1 MRHILI
7 IISILLLSSPLF
19 GQSDEPTNLYRW
31 EVDEKVYVWKIFGD
45 EDLNPKYRGE
55 VKEGKPDG
63 LGITTFPDGSKYV
76 GSYKNGKRHGRG
88 TWFTKIS
95 GEIKP
100 FSKGEYR
107 DGYYWNILTYNFDG
121 TVRNKYVNGF
131 LTNGVLYTRKVND
144 VWVWDSTGDEKKDGK
159 YVGGIENWKPNGKGS
174 VTYTDGS
181 KYVGEYRD
189 GIKHGQGTYSYPDGN
204 KLDGIWK
211 NGLFN
216 GKGTYKFINGDKY
229 VGEYKNGKY
238 HGQGTWTWTFGK
250 YVGEFKDGLK
260 NGQGKLNYSDGKIYK
275 GEWKNGSRYG
285 QGSLTFPDG
294 SEYIGEWKNGR
305 EHGQGTWTWYDG
317 NKYEGEWKVGEPNGQ
332 GTYSYPD
339 GRKSIGEYRDDKPWN
354 VIDYDKNGSTVG
366 KWVNGLNKYGVI
378 SYGDG
383 EYFGEIENRKPN
395 GQGTF
400 SFPSGS
406 KKVGEWKEGKLNGQ
420 GTYSYP
426 DGGKSVG
433 EYRKDYQWN
442 VIDYDKNGLTVGK
455 WVNGSLK
462 FGVIWTNDGEY
473 FGEIENGEQNGHGTL
488 TYPDGRKFV
497 GEFKNGEYWN
507 ITGYD
512 KNGNIFYKYVNGKGI
527 KQ

>member
-1 MRHILI
+1 
-7 IISILLLSSPLF
+7 
-19 GQSDEPTNLYRW
+19 
-31 EVDEKVYVWKIFGD
+31 
-45 EDLNPKYRGE
+45 
-55 VKEGKPDG
+55 
-63 LGITTFPDGSKYV
+63 
-76 GSYKNGKRHGRG
+76 
-88 TWFTKIS
+88 
-95 GEIKP
+95 
-100 FSKGEYR
+100 
-107 DGYYWNILTYNFDG
+107 
-121 TVRNKYVNGF
+121 
-131 LTNGVLYTRKVND
+131 
-144 VWVWDSTGDEKKDGK
+144 
-159 YVGGIENWKPNGKGS
+159 
-174 VTYTDGS
+174 
-181 KYVGEYRD
+181 VGEYKD
-189 GIKHGQGTYSYPDGN
+189 GFPNGQGTHTSPSG
-204 KLDGIWK
+204 
-211 NGLFN
+211 F
-216 GKGTYKFINGDKY
+216 KY
-229 VGEYKNGKY
+229 EGEYKNGKY
-238 HGQGTWTWTFGK
+238 HGQGTWTWTVGK